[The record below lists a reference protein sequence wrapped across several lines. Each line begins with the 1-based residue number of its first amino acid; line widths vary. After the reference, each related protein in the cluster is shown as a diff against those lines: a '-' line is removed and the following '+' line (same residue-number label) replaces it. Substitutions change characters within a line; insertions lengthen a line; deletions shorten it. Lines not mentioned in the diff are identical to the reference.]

1 MSFSRPNGLE
11 NRSPGFGFPFPSI
24 DGDRCTEDH
33 SAAKPQP
40 IATRYRRVGVWAC
53 RRDCRGNALTVTN
66 AEYPNRN
73 LARLRPTASLP
84 RNPNLCDLCGL
95 LCKILI
101 RSQLQPGVTTQ
112 RVVRLCTAAQR
123 AEESLPHYWPPVTL
137 TSNNLQK
144 WPPKNPREI
153 ARSSTSVIQR
163 GGSRESI

>member
-1 MSFSRPNGLE
+1 MVVRGRQRAVSTGARHKNSANGQSATRCGNAFNYE
-11 NRSPGFGFPFPSI
+11 RRI
-24 DGDRCTEDH
+24 YTGDHR
-33 SAAKPQP
+33 AAKPQP

-53 RRDCRGNALTVTN
+53 RRDCRGNALTVTSS
-66 AEYPNRN
+66 EYPNRN

-137 TSNNLQK
+137 TSNNLQ
-144 WPPKNPREI
+144 
-153 ARSSTSVIQR
+153 
-163 GGSRESI
+163 